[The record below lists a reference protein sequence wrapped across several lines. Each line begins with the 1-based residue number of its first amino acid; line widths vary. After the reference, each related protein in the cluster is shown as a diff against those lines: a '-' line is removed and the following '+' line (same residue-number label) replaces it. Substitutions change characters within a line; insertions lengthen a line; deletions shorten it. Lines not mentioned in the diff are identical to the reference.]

1 MLLLF
6 SNTFKHVKV
15 IRKSTVVIEL
25 LSKLTVF
32 NFGIQLSIYFKA
44 PSENKKWSNIIS
56 MKTKLKH
63 VTYKLFL
70 GKFVSRTV
78 LLNVLAPRQTSL
90 FKL

>member
-15 IRKSTVVIEL
+15 IRKNTFVIEL

-44 PSENKKWSNIIS
+44 PSENKKWSNITSLKI
-56 MKTKLKH
+56 KLKC
-63 VTYKLFL
+63 VTYSFFL
-70 GKFVSRTV
+70 GKYCI
-78 LLNVLAPRQTSL
+78 
-90 FKL
+90 